1 MNHVDTT
8 LATWTDTTQT
18 TWTPHGPD
26 ASPTSASLQDLYGFP
41 LTVGCMAFGRS
52 KTAQIFSSEA
62 THIATNPTRRSVH
75 SLASLAEELMVLDG
89 GAFVHL
95 DTFFLLHL
103 DTGCHRHPHSCPGC
117 YVASSDDSKK
127 VLFYTKAKNIF
138 CQESRG
144 FQS

>member
-1 MNHVDTT
+1 
-8 LATWTDTTQT
+8 
-18 TWTPHGPD
+18 
-26 ASPTSASLQDLYGFP
+26 
-41 LTVGCMAFGRS
+41 MAFSRS
-52 KTAQIFSSEA
+52 KTAAAQIFSSEP
-62 THIATNPTRRSVH
+62 THIATNPTRGSVH
-75 SLASLAEELMVLDG
+75 SLASFLAEELLVLDG

-127 VLFYTKAKNIF
+127 VLFYTNGTNVF